1 MLPLNIFKPSTGTT
15 SKSESMSIQQR
26 DKWEATQ
33 VMRFRVGVAFVIGPR
48 ITASQQT
55 VQICPENGKIVP

>member
-15 SKSESMSIQQR
+15 STSESMSIQQR
-26 DKWEATQ
+26 DKLKATQ